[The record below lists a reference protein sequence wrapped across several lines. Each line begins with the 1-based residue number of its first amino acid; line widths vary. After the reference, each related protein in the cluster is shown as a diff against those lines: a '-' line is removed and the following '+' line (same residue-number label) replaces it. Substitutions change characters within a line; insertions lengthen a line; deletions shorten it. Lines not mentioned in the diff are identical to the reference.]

1 MEIVAIIVIAIV
13 VLAYYGF
20 MKSAETI
27 ASIGNRE
34 VAHLEDVH
42 SVSII
47 ERTAALD
54 SRISEDTA
62 AKAAAVK
69 AKIKAMREEA

>member
-1 MEIVAIIVIAIV
+1 MEIVAIIIVIVA

-20 MKSAETI
+20 MRSAETI
-27 ASIGNRE
+27 ANIGNRE
-34 VAHLEDVH
+34 VQHLSDVH
-42 SVSII
+42 TVSII

-69 AKIKAMREEA
+69 AKIKAMVEND